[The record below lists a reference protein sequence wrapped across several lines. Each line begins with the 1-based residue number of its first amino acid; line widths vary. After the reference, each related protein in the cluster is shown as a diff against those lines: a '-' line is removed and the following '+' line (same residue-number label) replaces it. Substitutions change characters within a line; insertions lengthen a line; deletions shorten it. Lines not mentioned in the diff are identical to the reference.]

1 MPVIHIHTLP
11 FAMKPDVASILIQ
24 LNTKVAEAIG
34 LEPGHIWSYWT
45 FIESHHYAAGSETA
59 AITGSEKH
67 SPIVTIKSFEGRT
80 QEQITAMLNAAAD
93 VLSQNTGIS
102 RDNIFITYQEVL
114 SGRVFDGGEV
124 VFKK

>member
-11 FAMKPDVASILIQ
+11 FARKPDVASILIQ

-34 LEPGHIWSYWT
+34 LEPGHVWSYWT
-45 FIESHHYAAGSETA
+45 FIEPHHYATGLETA

-67 SPIVTIKSFEGRT
+67 SPIVTILSFEGRT
-80 QEQITAMLNAAAD
+80 QEHITAMLSTAAE